1 MRNCKF
7 KAPTSLQNIIIEIIR
22 RLLGYNK
29 LIMKQVIQI
38 VMSYSLSSRR
48 LASLDSVISFILTS
62 HDGIVVEFL
71 QVLNLITEIS
81 VNANTIFKF
90 PKITKESGA

>member
-38 VMSYSLSSRR
+38 VMSYSLSSGR
-48 LASLDSVISFILTS
+48 LASLDSVTRYILTS

-71 QVLNLITEIS
+71 HGFNLITEIS